1 MDNIEI
7 IRKNNEAINESIKKL
22 IRIKGVNFVTQN
34 EDGSYQMDEDYKRII
49 NMEIR
54 KLIKLYQAEF
64 PHLSYEEKTDYNVD
78 IFELDEADGRGYE
91 NKVLLATGTAKFFE
105 NLESTY
111 SIDENGRVTFDRNS
125 QNKEKRNVNLYN
137 DNTGAL
143 YLLDINE
150 KIENNCTFGDY
161 FTYCYL
167 NGYKD
172 IDFLRDILPHE
183 TMHVFGF
190 KGGAYEGAT
199 EEFTREIAQ
208 KYSLRNIPFAHQEET
223 RIMQKIE
230 KIIGRKNLSNGAF
243 TSSTS
248 VEDHKY
254 LSYHIDEAIKDGSK
268 MSDQDL
274 GLYLKYIEADDNCFK
289 YRNDD
294 KKRHVLR
301 EELKKSQEA
310 LESALDKFITQNP
323 NKVNQLGED
332 IPLFPEEL
340 QKRERMYT
348 ETIQIQEKE
357 LEELERLITALEDR
371 SKDPQ
376 EKSKEELIDG
386 IKEKI
391 IKKNELE
398 RMLKIVDQSKQVIS

>member
-1 MDNIEI
+1 MNSVDV

-22 IRIKGVNFVTQN
+22 IKLKGVNFVTKN
-34 EDGSYQMDEDYKRII
+34 EDGNYQMDEDYKSII
-49 NMEIR
+49 NMDIR

-64 PHLSYEEKTDYNVD
+64 PHLDYEEKPDYTVD
-78 IFELDEADGRGYE
+78 ILELDEADGRGYE

-125 QNKEKRNVNLYN
+125 QKKEKINVNLYN
-137 DNTGAL
+137 DNTGTP

-150 KIENNCTFGDY
+150 QLENNCSFGDY

-172 IDFLRDILPHE
+172 IEFLLDIMPHE

-199 EEFTREIAQ
+199 EEFTREIAK
-208 KYSLRNIPFAHQEET
+208 KYSLINVPFAHQEET
-223 RIMQKIE
+223 TIMQKIE
-230 KIIGRKNLSNGAF
+230 KVIGRKNLSTGAF
-243 TSSTS
+243 TNSNHI
-248 VEDHKY
+248 ENHKY
-254 LSYHIDEAIKDGSK
+254 LSDHIDEAIKGVSK
-268 MSDQDL
+268 MGDEDL
-274 GLYLKYIEADDNCFK
+274 GLYLKYIEADDKFFEF
-289 YRNDD
+289 RNDD
-294 KKRHVLR
+294 EKRKLFR
-301 EELKKSQEA
+301 EELKRSEEV
-310 LESALDKFITQNP
+310 LESALDRFVLN
-323 NKVNQLGED
+323 NKDKLHELGED
-332 IPLFPEEL
+332 FPLSNEEL

-357 LEELERLITALEDR
+357 LEELERLIHMLEDR
-371 SKDPQ
+371 K
-376 EKSKEELIDG
+376 KEEIIKG

-391 IKKNELE
+391 DEKNRLESMLEIGDLSKK
-398 RMLKIVDQSKQVIS
+398 QY